1 MRHMDKKDP
10 FISVIIPVYNAG
22 KFLRDCFDSILNQE
36 NQDFEVIVVDDGSTD
51 NSPEICD
58 IYAQNDSRF
67 RIIHKKK

>member
-36 NQDFEVIVVDDGSTD
+36 NQDFEVIVVDYGSTD

-67 RIIHKKK
+67 RIIHKKN

>member
-1 MRHMDKKDP
+1 MRHMDKKYP